1 MAKRSAPVSV
11 TLWDKWK
18 LYNAIIA
25 DADLSSTGK
34 LVAFRLLDHH
44 NNASSRCTP
53 SYNTIAKHTGLSR
66 RRAIE
71 GVKDLEQRGWL
82 IVDRAPPGSATA
94 TFGCETNSFRIV
106 FERMTPSVENGTT
119 PSAVSDTTPSVEND
133 TPPSVISDT
142 QTLETKT
149 LKNIGSPASPARQKG
164 PADEEVDSALVSLK
178 ANYPNR
184 PGPKWS
190 KARSK
195 LPAILRRGVSPD
207 LLALKA
213 RDYRQQCERERR
225 EPQFIQQPDT
235 WLNQEGWTIDYAPV
249 SKGSVDRPAAAYSDP
264 QWTAFVAEFLRGG
277 SWPQALGPSPGSA
290 GCRVPPHILRAAS
303 AKAAA

>member
-1 MAKRSAPVSV
+1 MSV

-53 SYNTIAKHTGLSR
+53 SYNTIAKHAGLSR

-106 FERMTPSVENGTT
+106 FERMTASVENDTT

-133 TPPSVISDT
+133 APPSVISDT

-149 LKNIGSPASPARQKG
+149 LKNIGLPASPARKKG
-164 PADEEVDSALVSLK
+164 PGDAEAERALDLLK
-178 ANYPNR
+178 ANFPKR

-190 KARSK
+190 KAKSK
-195 LPAILRRGVSPD
+195 LPAILRSGVSAD
-207 LLALKA
+207 LLAKKA
-213 RDYRQQCERERR
+213 REYGQLCERERR

-249 SKGSVDRPAAAYSDP
+249 TKGPAERPAGTYSDA
-264 QWTAFVAEFLRGG
+264 QWTAFVGEFRGGG
-277 SWPQALGPSPGSA
+277 SWPQALGPSPDSA
-290 GCRVPPHILRAAS
+290 ACRAPAHILRPAS
-303 AKAAA
+303 AKVAA